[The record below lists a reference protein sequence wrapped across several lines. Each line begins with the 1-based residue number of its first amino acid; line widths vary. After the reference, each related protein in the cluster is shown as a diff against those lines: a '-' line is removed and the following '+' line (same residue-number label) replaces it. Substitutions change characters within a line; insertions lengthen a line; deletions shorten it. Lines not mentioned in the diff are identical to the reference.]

1 MELINKTKRRL
12 AITVCIGV
20 ASCTTYSSNTEG
32 DRSAD
37 YVAVN
42 QSVDGAVD
50 GCEAG
55 RLFCE
60 KWQDRN
66 S

>member
-1 MELINKTKRRL
+1 VELINGTKRRL

-32 DRSAD
+32 DHS
-37 YVAVN
+37 VEHVTVN
-42 QSVDGAVD
+42 QSVDGVIDACEVD
-50 GCEAG
+50 Q
-55 RLFCE
+55 LFC
-60 KWQDRN
+60 KQWQDRN